1 MIARAVTSANI
12 TVVRIVDTHI
22 RRSPSASI
30 CTIDKT
36 EARMDTIPKIVIRFM
51 IVSLRACSTAS

>member
-12 TVVRIVDTHI
+12 TVVRIVDTQI

-36 EARMDTIPKIVIRFM
+36 DARMDTIPKIVIRFM
-51 IVSLRACSTAS
+51 IGHIPGAGTG